1 MENHHF
7 DIWAFVSHYILVDY
21 KQSCWIWY
29 LVYKYEILDVSKK
42 KEEYPS
48 LHSPKE
54 VEVEAKTN
62 ELMCYFLISLEN
74 LKET

>member
-1 MENHHF
+1 M
-7 DIWAFVSHYILVDY
+7 YQ
-21 KQSCWIWY
+21 K
-29 LVYKYEILDVSKK
+29 KK